1 MLDAAD
7 WLPHKSI
14 LHLAH
19 DKMEEK
25 VLRPLWKQQ
34 IADFQRSTTAL
45 MPSPCGGRKI
55 YGFSSVNILQ
65 NSYYTQ
71 PKNIDKI

>member
-1 MLDAAD
+1 MCHMIFLYFFPIFAIMAAAVLDAAD

-19 DKMEEK
+19 GKMGEK
-25 VLRPLWKQQ
+25 VLRSLWKQQ

-45 MPSPCGGRKI
+45 MPSPCKGW
-55 YGFSSVNILQ
+55 
-65 NSYYTQ
+65 TPQ
-71 PKNIDKI
+71 PIF

>member
-1 MLDAAD
+1 MFAITAAVVLDAAD

-19 DKMEEK
+19 GKMEEK
-25 VLRPLWKQQ
+25 VLRPSWKQH

-45 MPSPCGGRKI
+45 MPSPCKRW
-55 YGFSSVNILQ
+55 
-65 NSYYTQ
+65 TPQ
-71 PKNIDKI
+71 PIF